1 MARRVTVVIASYNG
15 ARFLPA
21 AIESV
26 LAQSYADF
34 ELIVVDDASTD
45 NSREVVQRYRDSRIR
60 LIANESNAGVA
71 ATRNRGLAAASTEYV
86 LMLDGDDICLPD
98 RIVRQVR
105 FLDEHPDVAVVGT
118 QASTIDTKGR
128 TIGRFWRP
136 TSDAGIRWCGI
147 FQSPVIQS
155 SVAVRRDVVLRE
167 LGGYDERYRMGEDF
181 DLWLRVAKKH
191 RIANLVETLIAYRAH
206 PLSAS
211 SVRGHPSREGYAA
224 RKAVMVAERL
234 REELPNEPVAL
245 QTIERWIALG
255 DTQQQSAAGI
265 RDVVRMIENC
275 GARFREIH
283 GDDADVVKHEAV
295 MLARA
300 LFPAVGASRLLS
312 LDVLTKI
319 WRRDRATAIRD
330 FPRYLFT
337 FLFGPSVIRAIRAA
351 RRAHASH

>member
-1 MARRVTVVIASYNG
+1 MAGRVTVVIASYNR

-26 LAQSYADF
+26 LGQSHADF

-45 NSREVVQRYRDSRIR
+45 NSRDVVRRYRDSRIR
-60 LIANESNAGVA
+60 LIVNESNAGVA
-71 ATRNRGLAAASTEYV
+71 VTRNRGLAAASTDYIF
-86 LMLDGDDICLPD
+86 MLDGDDVCLPD
-98 RIVRQVR
+98 RLVRQVR

-118 QASTIDTKGR
+118 QASIINTKGR
-128 TIGRFWRP
+128 KIGQFWRP
-136 TSDAGIRWCGI
+136 ASDAGIRWCGI

-155 SVAVRRDVVLRE
+155 SVAFRRDVVLQE

-191 RIANLVETLIAYRAH
+191 RIANLVDTLVAYRAD

-211 SVRGHPSREGYAA
+211 SFPGHPSREGYAA
-224 RKAVMVAERL
+224 RKAIMVAERL
-234 REELPNEPVAL
+234 REELPTESVAL

-255 DTQQQSAAGI
+255 GAEQQSAADV
-265 RDVVRMIENC
+265 RDVVRMIETC

-295 MLARA
+295 MMARA
-300 LFPAVGASRLLS
+300 LSPAVEASRPLS
-312 LDVLTKI
+312 LDVMTKI
-319 WRRDRATAIRD
+319 WRRDRATAIHEL
-330 FPRYLFT
+330 PRYVFT
-337 FLFGPSVIRAIRAA
+337 FLFGPSVVRAIRTA